1 MERPGFLEYVVYALV
16 LAVVGGWVYA
26 VPPFDYE
33 SVKWV
38 RSAPVQ
44 PHSATRPTSA
54 ALSGEQENT
63 PAVTDADPENRAE
76 DNGEAESASVPE
88 PDGEPEGEPEVE
100 PRPDP
105 RPELLVVTARS
116 LNMRARPDAGSALVG
131 NYPRGAL
138 VEELETSGNWV
149 RVRTDDDRTGW
160 MYSAY
165 LGAANA
171 NSEN

>member
-1 MERPGFLEYVVYALV
+1 MERPGFLELAVYALV

-33 SVKWV
+33 PVNWV
-38 RSAPVQ
+38 RSAPLQ
-44 PHSATRPTSA
+44 PDAAARPTSA
-54 ALSGEQENT
+54 ALSVEQET
-63 PAVTDADPENRAE
+63 SPALGDADLDNSAE
-76 DNGEAESASVPE
+76 DGSEPDSASESARAPE
-88 PDGEPEGEPEVE
+88 PDGE

-105 RPELLVVTARS
+105 RPDLLVVTARS

-171 NSEN
+171 DGAN